1 MIIAIPVLRL
11 IGGIVT
17 DDENEPVAMAECGVC
32 RAVIP
37 LDSKECPECD
47 AKFSGVSD
55 VALGECGACK
65 ALVPLDSTRCPECG
79 VVFVADDVI
88 DILRKWVNDTGVD
101 IRKLFDRFDENS
113 DGMIDSGE
121 LKRGLLSLNLAD
133 LPPTQIDRLIN
144 EIDRDANGLIDLDEF
159 EIIIN
164 GEGEEGSEDAQEQ
177 STEEN
182 EQESEEDV
190 EHDDNQEASP
200 EEIFKSLGEAIAAQG
215 MTIREVFEAMDTDL
229 DGRIS
234 GPELQK
240 GIEDLLG
247 NLITPATT
255 FAVLGMLDSDSDG
268 NINPMELIQEIESLD
283 LGIISDKE
291 TTAPEDQEDGE
302 SNPKSVP
309 EIIDESDEELE
320 AEMDDEEFDIEDDEE
335 VSEEAIEMLSPIHI
349 LANMMDE
356 NDISAQ
362 RFFNDLDKDG
372 NGSVSRSE
380 LISVIQ
386 EKYSDLID
394 IEDVEGLIEKMDADG
409 DGMIDVME
417 FTESMESLDDHQD
430 TLDDDAKAKEF
441 PSPMQRRM
449 MSKSWND
456 AVWPLIHTGFGI
468 MIVLLLVNALIG
480 PVDGSGG
487 MIEYVAKDPTTIVM
501 NDDGTTLLEGDIY
514 GCDTDYQEGDCAN
527 TLTPLAGD
535 SSSMPKGFYWDGI
548 LFLVL
553 AIGGIIGSLF
563 THLALAPSWR
573 ERARAMKE
581 VKGDKADAE
590 ETESESDE
598 EETEE
603 SEDHDDSD
611 DDTQEDDNVESDDEG
626 NSDVDEDSDDEEGD
640 DEIDIGSH
648 VGLTFDDEEVFGT
661 IIEFDDDEGT
671 VTIKEDG
678 SGDEVTGYQDDM
690 FLE

>member
-1 MIIAIPVLRL
+1 MIIAIPVFRL

-133 LPPTQIDRLIN
+133 LPPSQIDRLIN

-164 GEGEEGSEDAQEQ
+164 GEGEEVSEDTQEQ
-177 STEEN
+177 STEES
-182 EQESEEDV
+182 EVETEPDEDTEDIVIEEEITEEEIDEDSSEEESEDED
-190 EHDDNQEASP
+190 
-200 EEIFKSLGEAIAAQG
+200 
-215 MTIREVFEAMDTDL
+215 
-229 DGRIS
+229 
-234 GPELQK
+234 
-240 GIEDLLG
+240 
-247 NLITPATT
+247 
-255 FAVLGMLDSDSDG
+255 
-268 NINPMELIQEIESLD
+268 
-283 LGIISDKE
+283 
-291 TTAPEDQEDGE
+291 
-302 SNPKSVP
+302 
-309 EIIDESDEELE
+309 DESEEELE

-409 DGMIDVME
+409 DGMIDIME

-487 MIEYVAKDPTTIVM
+487 MIEYVAKDATTIVM
-501 NDDGTTLLEGDIY
+501 NEDGTTLLEGDIY

-603 SEDHDDSD
+603 NEDHDDSD
-611 DDTQEDDNVESDDEG
+611 DDTQEDDNEESDDEG
-626 NSDVDEDSDDEEGD
+626 DSDDDEDSDDEEGD

>member
-1 MIIAIPVLRL
+1 
-11 IGGIVT
+11 
-17 DDENEPVAMAECGVC
+17 MAECGVC

-133 LPPTQIDRLIN
+133 LPPSQIDRLIN

-164 GEGEEGSEDAQEQ
+164 GEGEEVPEDAQEQ
-177 STEEN
+177 STEES
-182 EQESEEDV
+182 EVETEADEDTEDIVIEEEITEEEMDEGSSEEESEDED
-190 EHDDNQEASP
+190 
-200 EEIFKSLGEAIAAQG
+200 
-215 MTIREVFEAMDTDL
+215 
-229 DGRIS
+229 
-234 GPELQK
+234 
-240 GIEDLLG
+240 
-247 NLITPATT
+247 
-255 FAVLGMLDSDSDG
+255 
-268 NINPMELIQEIESLD
+268 
-283 LGIISDKE
+283 
-291 TTAPEDQEDGE
+291 
-302 SNPKSVP
+302 
-309 EIIDESDEELE
+309 DESEEELE

-409 DGMIDVME
+409 DGMIDIME

-501 NDDGTTLLEGDIY
+501 NEDGTTLLEGDIY

-611 DDTQEDDNVESDDEG
+611 DDTQEDDNEESDDEG
-626 NSDVDEDSDDEEGD
+626 DSDDDEDSDDEEGD

>member
-1 MIIAIPVLRL
+1 MIIAIPVFRL

-133 LPPTQIDRLIN
+133 LPPSQIDRLIN

-164 GEGEEGSEDAQEQ
+164 GEGEEVSEDTQEQ
-177 STEEN
+177 STEES
-182 EQESEEDV
+182 EVETEPDEDTEDIVIEEEITEEEIDEDSSEEESEDED
-190 EHDDNQEASP
+190 
-200 EEIFKSLGEAIAAQG
+200 
-215 MTIREVFEAMDTDL
+215 
-229 DGRIS
+229 
-234 GPELQK
+234 
-240 GIEDLLG
+240 
-247 NLITPATT
+247 
-255 FAVLGMLDSDSDG
+255 
-268 NINPMELIQEIESLD
+268 
-283 LGIISDKE
+283 
-291 TTAPEDQEDGE
+291 
-302 SNPKSVP
+302 
-309 EIIDESDEELE
+309 DESEEELE

-409 DGMIDVME
+409 DGMIDIME

-487 MIEYVAKDPTTIVM
+487 MIEYVAKDATTIVM
-501 NDDGTTLLEGDIY
+501 NEDGTTLLEGDIY

-611 DDTQEDDNVESDDEG
+611 DDTQEDDNEESDDEG
-626 NSDVDEDSDDEEGD
+626 DSDDDEDSDDEEGD